1 MLLTLSSLESVEIL
15 ETLVSKTLLLPPE
28 TEESCGKHA
37 WDMKAP
43 VLTSTINSQL
53 IFLAA
58 MWWLFPFVSLLNQ
71 PLGSKKEK
79 LRNRSEPLLE
89 TRIPAFQ
96 GRRMPWYGE
105 VTECHQLQEAVFC

>member
-1 MLLTLSSLESVEIL
+1 MLLTLSSLESVEVV

-58 MWWLFPFVSLLNQ
+58 MWRLFPLVSLLNQ
-71 PLGSKKEK
+71 TLGRKEK
-79 LRNRSEPLLE
+79 KKK
-89 TRIPAFQ
+89 
-96 GRRMPWYGE
+96 
-105 VTECHQLQEAVFC
+105 